1 MTEDILLPMCAMAA
15 LTFAVLITVPLMRF
29 ASVARREVTAG
40 DFALGESARVPD
52 RVRLPTRNLANLFE
66 MPVLF
71 YVLCLALFVSGHVTP
86 LQVTLAW
93 TYVGLRTAHS
103 LVHITINHVPLR
115 LVVFAASS
123 VTLTIMWAMFTVAVM
138 R

>member
-1 MTEDILLPMCAMAA
+1 MAEDILLPMCALAA
-15 LTFAVLITVPLMRF
+15 LTFAVLIMVPIMRF
-29 ASVARREVTAG
+29 ASVARGEVTAG
-40 DFALGESARVPD
+40 DFALGDSARVPD

-93 TYVGLRTAHS
+93 IFVGLRTAHS
-103 LVHITINHVPLR
+103 IVHISINNVPLR
-115 LVVFAASS
+115 LVAFAASS
-123 VTLTIMWAMFTVAVM
+123 VTLTIMWAIFTQTLLG
-138 R
+138 